1 MKQKE
6 ENRDKRE
13 IEVLDVEEK
22 GQRKTKDKK
31 KKKKEENRT
40 QRNLQR
46 KKPAGMEKKGFPKNK
61 VDHQKWSA
69 SSDEK
74 KRELGEAQKRGR

>member
-1 MKQKE
+1 MSKRKDREKQ
-6 ENRDKRE
+6 RTKR
-13 IEVLDVEEK
+13 K
-22 GQRKTKDKK
+22 GKK
-31 KKKKEENRT
+31 KKTEHRETYKEK
-40 QRNLQR
+40 NLQEWKR
-46 KKPAGMEKKGFPKNK
+46 RGFPKNK